1 MLLFSCP
8 CGTLTSKGAK
18 ECLRQSVKRY
28 VKYGKHAALHKKELG
43 EKAGIAEPTIRRY
56 ELGKLNPKIETVKK
70 IADALGVD
78 MNALYGDLVWDA
90 VNNGLVSAGIERRMI
105 ADSSTEIL
113 EDSVKIQ
120 SYLSILTKAGRAKA
134 LERVYEL
141 TEIQRYVK
149 FPLGSPAAKV
159 EPPDAAPDAAGSA
172 ADDAAEDEPKE

>member
-28 VKYGKHAALHKKELG
+28 VKYGKHAALHKKNL
-43 EKAGIAEPTIRRY
+43 AEPTIRRY

-159 EPPDAAPDAAGSA
+159 

>member
-1 MLLFSCP
+1 M
-8 CGTLTSKGAK
+8 SKPATISGETIGERIKAFR
-18 ECLRQSVKRY
+18 LVRGMTQ
-28 VKYGKHAALHKKELG
+28 KELG
-43 EKAGIAEPTIRRY
+43 TRMGVDQSTVRKY
-56 ELGKLNPKIETVKK
+56 ESGKLNPKIETVKK

-105 ADSSTEIL
+105 ADSSAEIL

-159 EPPDAAPDAAGSA
+159 EPPDTAPDAAGPA
-172 ADDAAEDEPKE
+172 ADDAATDGPKE

>member
-1 MLLFSCP
+1 M
-8 CGTLTSKGAK
+8 SKPATISGETIGERIKAFR
-18 ECLRQSVKRY
+18 LVRGMTQ
-28 VKYGKHAALHKKELG
+28 KELG
-43 EKAGIAEPTIRRY
+43 TRMGVDQSTVRKY
-56 ELGKLNPKIETVKK
+56 ESGKLNPKIETVKK

-105 ADSSTEIL
+105 ADSSAEIL

-159 EPPDAAPDAAGSA
+159 EPPDTAPDAAGPA
-172 ADDAAEDEPKE
+172 EDDAATDGPKE